1 MTEAVDA
8 TSEAVRARIRRLE
21 TDYADDGAGFDAK
34 LLAALLA
41 RAERSEA
48 VLRVEV
54 EAHAKTGLLL
64 WIMTA
69 KRDESRRLLRA
80 ALPTFER
87 ELAEADSAGEKLF
100 LVQMVQSINREIGKV
115 A

>member
-1 MTEAVDA
+1 
-8 TSEAVRARIRRLE
+8 
-21 TDYADDGAGFDAK
+21 
-34 LLAALLA
+34 
-41 RAERSEA
+41 
-48 VLRVEV
+48 
-54 EAHAKTGLLL
+54 
-64 WIMTA
+64 MTA
-69 KRDESRRLLRA
+69 KRDEARRLLRA